1 MGTLS
6 RQGWLPFIKQAL
18 RAGHAGS
25 HSVGGGGVL
34 PPWEGKSMTSPSIA
48 QDTEAQR
55 GRGTSP
61 SQYWQSEGS
70 LPGGQSVPEA
80 ARPWQAPEGLGGVLA
95 SWVGQALG
103 GQAVPGTAENEQGPG
118 LWPHSSEK
126 KEMPAFLCLQT
137 QLSRV

>member
-1 MGTLS
+1 
-6 RQGWLPFIKQAL
+6 
-18 RAGHAGS
+18 
-25 HSVGGGGVL
+25 
-34 PPWEGKSMTSPSIA
+34 MTSPSIA